1 MYCLINIWKK
11 IFRELTQL
19 EKFNVSKF
27 LYKNLL
33 DKTTFAHTVYTQFVY
48 QWRINNFAM
57 AERNTSSKGCVLEIL
72 LPE

>member
-33 DKTTFAHTVYTQFVY
+33 DKTTFAHAVYT
-48 QWRINNFAM
+48 ICLSM
-57 AERNTSSKGCVLEIL
+57 AHK
-72 LPE
+72 